1 MKRVLALAA
10 VAAFAITAPAWA
22 ALPLGTKA
30 PDIHAT
36 AYENG
41 NPSHFMLSEALKK
54 GPVVLYFFPG
64 AFTPGCNVEAQQF
77 AAAIDKYKAAGA
89 QVVGVTG
96 GFGTSARKSAA
107 EGGLDQAV
115 KDFSQEHCN
124 GKFPVAAVTADTIKA
139 YNVELTQ
146 RPGWSNRTSYVI
158 DKSGN
163 IVFEFENLGPDGH
176 VDKTLAAVE
185 ALKAGKPV
193 SAALGDGS
201 VRPAAPKA
209 AAAVNGDGRAAP
221 PAKAGLLCDGRK

>member
-1 MKRVLALAA
+1 MKRAIALAA
-10 VAAFAITAPAWA
+10 VAAIAISSPAFA
-22 ALPLGTKA
+22 ALAVGAKA
-30 PDIHAT
+30 PEIKAK
-36 AYENG
+36 AFENG
-41 NPSHFMLSEALKK
+41 NPSDFDLQQALKK

-77 AAAIDKYKAAGA
+77 AASIDKYKAAGA

-107 EGGLDQAV
+107 EGGLEQAV
-115 KDFSQEHCN
+115 KDFSTEHCN
-124 GKFPVAAVTADTIKA
+124 GKFPVAAVNADTIKA

-163 IVFEFENLGPDGH
+163 IVLAFENLSPEGH

-185 ALKAGKPV
+185 GLKK
-193 SAALGDGS
+193 
-201 VRPAAPKA
+201 
-209 AAAVNGDGRAAP
+209 
-221 PAKAGLLCDGRK
+221 

>member
-1 MKRVLALAA
+1 MNRVVAIAALAA
-10 VAAFAITAPAWA
+10 AALSTPALA
-22 ALPLGTKA
+22 ALPVGSKA
-30 PDIHAT
+30 PAISAK

-41 NPSHFMLSEALKK
+41 NPSNFDLSQALKK

-96 GFGTSARKSAA
+96 GFGTSARTSKA
-107 EGGLDQAV
+107 EGGLDEAV
-115 KDFSQEHCN
+115 RDFSKEHCN

-163 IVFEFENLGPDGH
+163 VVLAFENLSPEGH
-176 VDKTLAAVE
+176 VDKTLAAVQG
-185 ALKAGKPV
+185 LKK
-193 SAALGDGS
+193 
-201 VRPAAPKA
+201 
-209 AAAVNGDGRAAP
+209 
-221 PAKAGLLCDGRK
+221 